1 MKKRFIFALNGTLLH
16 MSYKKEE
23 EYFKSV
29 LTNEEQ
35 EKFFSKYMDAL
46 AEYENKFAKYDV
58 NDLSKFLSK
67 QTNVNITPDMI
78 DKWIEINGNPDDILL
93 VETVN
98 MLEYLKSKKYSLV
111 VLTKWFLKTQRMR
124 LETSGILKYFDDIYT
139 GELYIKPSKESY
151 LNACGNYNKRQC
163 IVIGDD
169 LKNDVY
175 GPNKAGIDSIY
186 YNLGNKPCDKTK
198 VLSINS
204 FYKIKEMF

>member
-1 MKKRFIFALNGTLLH
+1 MKKRFIFDLDGTLLH
-16 MSYKKEE
+16 MSYAKEE

-46 AEYENKFAKYDV
+46 VEYENKFAKYDV

-67 QTNVNITPDMI
+67 QTNVNITPNMI
-78 DKWIEINGNPDDILL
+78 EDWIEINGNPDDILL
-93 VETVN
+93 VETVD

-124 LETSGILKYFDDIYT
+124 LQNQGILKYFDDIYA
-139 GELYIKPSKESY
+139 GELYIKPSRESY
-151 LNACGNYNKRQC
+151 LNACGNYDKSEC
-163 IVIGDD
+163 IVVGDS
-169 LKNDVY
+169 LQNDVY

-186 YNLGNKPCDKTK
+186 YNPNNKPCDKTK

-204 FYKIKEMF
+204 FNEIKEMF

>member
-1 MKKRFIFALNGTLLH
+1 MKKRFIFDLDNTLLH

-35 EKFFSKYMDAL
+35 QMFFKSYMDAL
-46 AEYENKFAKYDV
+46 TEYESVFAKYDV
-58 NDLSKFLSK
+58 NDLSKFLTK
-67 QTNVNITPDMI
+67 KTNVNITTDMI
-78 DKWIEINGNPDDILL
+78 EEWIVINGNPDDELL
-93 VETVN
+93 NETVN
-98 MLEYLKSKKYSLV
+98 MLEYLKSKNYSLV
-111 VLTKWFLKTQRMR
+111 VFTNWFLKTQKMR
-124 LETSGILKYFDDIYT
+124 LENANIIKYFDNIYA

-151 LNACGNYNKRQC
+151 LNACGDYDKSEC
-163 IVIGDD
+163 IVIGDS

-186 YNLGNKPCDKTK
+186 YNPNNKPYDKTK

-204 FYKIKEMF
+204 FDKIKEMF